1 MHSVEAV
8 KQLYLKIVN
17 IAGFM
22 FTEENIS
29 SKRKEEKRKELEEY
43 IKVMSNIL
51 KLDKKA
57 KDTILE
63 CLHKWGLI
71 DFNVNRVGSF
81 IYIIHKPKD
90 HHPLR

>member
-1 MHSVEAV
+1 VHSVEAV

-63 CLHKWGLI
+63 CLHK
-71 DFNVNRVGSF
+71 
-81 IYIIHKPKD
+81 
-90 HHPLR
+90 